1 MAYTQVAYG
10 LRLAASLPI
19 PGLSAADDSGPV
31 DVRIWLN
38 DNPPFSLEPPVSPA
52 ELLYTSPNTNARG
65 EPVLAVRMLARG
77 AYFGFFYSDGTRF
90 AIERD
95 GREAWMDWPENYA
108 FEDATTYLLGP
119 VLGFILRLRG
129 ITCLHASA
137 IAVGGQ
143 AVAVV
148 GFPGAG
154 KSTTA
159 AAFARCGYCVLS
171 DDVVALIDRG
181 DHFLVPPGYPR
192 VNLWPDSVRALF
204 GFEDA
209 LPCISPTWDKRYLA
223 LGENGHR
230 FERKSLPLG
239 AIYVLDGRSNSL
251 TPQIEDFAGTQAFL
265 ALMTNTYVNYLLDR
279 DMRQRDF
286 DVLSRVAAGIPVR
299 LVSPPGD
306 PARLPELCEAI
317 SSDALRLMAGSSAS
331 QVGHVHD

>member
-1 MAYTQVAYG
+1 
-10 LRLAASLPI
+10 
-19 PGLSAADDSGPV
+19 
-31 DVRIWLN
+31 
-38 DNPPFSLEPPVSPA
+38 
-52 ELLYTSPNTNARG
+52 
-65 EPVLAVRMLARG
+65 
-77 AYFGFFYSDGTRF
+77 
-90 AIERD
+90 
-95 GREAWMDWPENYA
+95 MDWPENYA

-143 AVAVV
+143 AIAVV

-171 DDVVALIDRG
+171 DDVVALIDRR

-265 ALMTNTYVNYLLDR
+265 TLMTNTYVNYLLDR
-279 DMRQRDF
+279 DMRRRDF
-286 DVLSRVAAGIPVR
+286 DILSRVAAGVPVR

-331 QVGHVHD
+331 RVGHLHD